1 MYRRLNL
8 LVYLNEDWQDAWH
21 GNIELWSADARER
34 IFSLSPRIGHALLFE
49 TNDISYH
56 GHPDPLACPEGVFRK
71 SIALYYYTP
80 TRPASDLRFGK
91 SEMTNFVARP
101 AEKFETDRVRWLRQ
115 RLRLGAK
122 RLAYALRRSR
132 RD

>member
-1 MYRRLNL
+1 
-8 LVYLNEDWQDAWH
+8 
-21 GNIELWSADARER
+21 
-34 IFSLSPRIGHALLFE
+34 
-49 TNDISYH
+49 
-56 GHPDPLACPEGVFRK
+56 
-71 SIALYYYTP
+71 
-80 TRPASDLRFGK
+80 LRFGK

-101 AEKFETDRVRWLRQ
+101 TEKFETDRVRWLRQ